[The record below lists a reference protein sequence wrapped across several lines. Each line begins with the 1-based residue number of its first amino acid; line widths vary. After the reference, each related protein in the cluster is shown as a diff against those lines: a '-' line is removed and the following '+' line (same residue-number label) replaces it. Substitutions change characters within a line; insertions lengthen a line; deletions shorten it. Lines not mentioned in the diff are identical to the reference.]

1 MIRAQAAAGDGQ
13 GRPSERTVR
22 DGARMDGGDSGRPVA
37 FESPA
42 QRVRR
47 ELLGEPNDDR
57 P

>member
-47 ELLGEPNDDR
+47 ELLGEIL
-57 P
+57 